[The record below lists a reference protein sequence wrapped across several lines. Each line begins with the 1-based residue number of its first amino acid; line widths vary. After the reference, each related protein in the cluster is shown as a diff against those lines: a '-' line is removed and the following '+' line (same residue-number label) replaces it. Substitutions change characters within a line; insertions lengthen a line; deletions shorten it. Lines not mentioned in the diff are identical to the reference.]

1 MHFTTKC
8 RAGTLRET
16 LVAFSF
22 TQISA
27 HSIFAPFSSTISRK
41 SWNPVFKQTQGAIF
55 FDDIEQNSVLPYSLI
70 SLSLTHFGL
79 LVPLSHNVLK
89 SGSDDGPLELLSPL
103 GTFLGGFFLNTLPV
117 LPSVEDGPCNLTWV
131 PFQKM
136 STMASAVQKF
146 EDLKQNFSSKHKNS
160 TNVKFLDYLLCH
172 LTWSRSYH
180 G

>member
-1 MHFTTKC
+1 MSCWNTEGNFGSFQFHPNISTFNLCTFLQRFHVKI
-8 RAGTLRET
+8 ET
-16 LVAFSF
+16 QFLNKHKVQYFLTIFS
-22 TQISA
+22 
-27 HSIFAPFSSTISRK
+27 K
-41 SWNPVFKQTQGAIF
+41 
-55 FDDIEQNSVLPYSLI
+55 NSVLPYSLI
-70 SLSLTHFGL
+70 SLSLTHFRL